1 MYFETKTIDE
11 LSALVPSNDKSLVG
25 TVYRSEFT
33 VSMNETAYYTNFYL
47 NSTTNGSSKSLTVY
61 ANGKSTET
69 NSVKFLTSYV
79 GKKCTGLIGIR
90 DSKNGKS
97 YRFDILPDSI
107 ELAKD

>member
-1 MYFETKTIDE
+1 MWKQR
-11 LSALVPSNDKSLVG
+11 K
-25 TVYRSEFT
+25 RKK
-33 VSMNETAYYTNFYL
+33 NESVRNKRNKFGIVFAITL
-47 NSTTNGSSKSLTVY
+47 NR
-61 ANGKSTET
+61 KSTET
-69 NSVKFLTSYV
+69 NSAKFLTSYV

>member
-1 MYFETKTIDE
+1 MAIISSIKNTISISTE
-11 LSALVPSNDKSLVG
+11 GNISSKKNIISEGNISGLVG
-25 TVYRSEFT
+25 RFT
-33 VSMNETAYYTNFYL
+33 
-47 NSTTNGSSKSLTVY
+47 NSLATNGSSKRLTVY

-79 GKKCTGLIGIR
+79 DKKCTGSIGIR

-97 YRFDILPDSI
+97 FRFDILPDSI